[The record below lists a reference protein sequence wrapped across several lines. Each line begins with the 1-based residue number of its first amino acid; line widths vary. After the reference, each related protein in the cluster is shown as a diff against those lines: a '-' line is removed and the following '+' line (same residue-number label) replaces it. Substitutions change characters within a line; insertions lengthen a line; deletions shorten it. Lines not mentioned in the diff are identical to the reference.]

1 MTKENIQAL
10 GNLLANY
17 HSDLTY
23 IRNFQKYK
31 SNNKT
36 SSEYVKNSKGN
47 FKAFINEFRVARN
60 VKKGKT
66 DILLSLT
73 TEWVKQK
80 QGDHV
85 DEFAQHLKNNG
96 ITHGKVM
103 TSLASKI
110 LFLNN
115 PWSILPLDNLAKK
128 AVGLRGNSYTNYLP
142 LIDIF
147 ITNNKNEINT
157 MLSSVDEH
165 LAIIEKEFQGEIENL
180 ELIRHNRFVDKIL
193 WTQGRSL
200 LSIAKPLK

>member
-147 ITNNKNEINT
+147 IVSNKKDIDKT
-157 MLSSVDEH
+157 LSSIESH
-165 LAIIEKEFQGEIENL
+165 LIIVEKEFVDEIDRL
-180 ELIRHNRFVDKIL
+180 M
-193 WTQGRSL
+193 
-200 LSIAKPLK
+200 